1 MQSIFIEA
9 REWFDKTGGNSY
21 FSARISVDG
30 ELVGYL
36 PFQYG
41 YESQYLTNSAHWLH
55 AQGFISFEDKRKGLY
70 RLKDIGVDF
79 YAVKYTA
86 KKGEVKRFGK
96 DWREVVK

>member
-21 FSARISVDG
+21 FSARISVNG
-30 ELVGYL
+30 EIVGYL

-41 YESQYLTNSAHWLH
+41 YESQYLTNAAHWLH
-55 AQGFISFEDKRKGLY
+55 LNGYITPEQKARSLH

-79 YAVKYTA
+79 YCVKYPATKA
-86 KKGEVKRFGK
+86 ETKRFGV
-96 DWREVVK
+96 DWKELVK